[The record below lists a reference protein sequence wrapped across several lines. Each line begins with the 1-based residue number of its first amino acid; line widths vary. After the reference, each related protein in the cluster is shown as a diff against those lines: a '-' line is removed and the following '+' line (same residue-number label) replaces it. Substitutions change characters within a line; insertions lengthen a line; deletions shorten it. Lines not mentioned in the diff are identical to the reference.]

1 MEILTS
7 SLENQSEIKHQIEF
21 ISEPEVI
28 IKAEVA
34 RLRWYIDN
42 YKTYVLA
49 VGIIL
54 FCLYLKKLK
63 II

>member
-34 RLRWYIDN
+34 RLRWYM
-42 YKTYVLA
+42 V
-49 VGIIL
+49 
-54 FCLYLKKLK
+54 KKLNFQ
-63 II
+63 ILELTIL